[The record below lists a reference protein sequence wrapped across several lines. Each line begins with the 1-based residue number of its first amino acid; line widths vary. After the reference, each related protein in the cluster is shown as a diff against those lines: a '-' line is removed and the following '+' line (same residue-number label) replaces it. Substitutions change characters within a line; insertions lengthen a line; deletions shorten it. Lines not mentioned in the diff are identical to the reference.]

1 MKCDEEGQDTF
12 KKDGIKAFFLGFNF
26 LCIEGPRAIFA
37 LEMNPPCVVT
47 LKQ

>member
-12 KKDGIKAFFLGFNF
+12 KKDGIMA
-26 LCIEGPRAIFA
+26 RAIFA